1 VKNFWSAEDIE
12 NLAAQGKTEV
22 VIGEDTVLTDLA
34 RHTAQQLGIKILY
47 QSRPASVVTTTPP
60 LAPSL
65 GIPGGRAGP
74 VAGFARPASGA
85 GKPKGCQHGPLT
97 GNPPEPASASSS
109 NTLVEQLV
117 GLVKRLGSRESG
129 T

>member
-22 VIGEDTVLTDLA
+22 VVGEDTVLTDLA
-34 RHTAQQLGIKILY
+34 RHTAQQLGITILC
-47 QSRPASVVTTTPP
+47 QSRPAPVTTTPP
-60 LAPSL
+60 PLAAPKRSAV
-65 GIPGGRAGP
+65 PGL
-74 VAGFARPASGA
+74 V

-97 GNPPEPASASSS
+97 DNRLEPVSTSSS

>member
-74 VAGFARPASGA
+74 VAGLDS
-85 GKPKGCQHGPLT
+85 KPKGCQHGPLT